1 MTRLPDFPIPRFC
14 EAFVII
20 TKMHLSRRFV
30 LRGLGAALALP
41 VLDSMVPALTAQ
53 SKTAAAPVRRLGVFY
68 VPNGMSMPY
77 WFPKA
82 EGPLQEMPGTL
93 RSLAAFKDRV
103 LLCGG
108 LADEPANRVRGG
120 GDHARSAGTFLTGVP
135 FKLTSGADVFGSVS
149 MDQIVAKELAKET
162 QLASLE
168 LGIESNA
175 MLGSCDGGASCA
187 YTNTVAWANETTP
200 LPIENDPRAVFER
213 LFGTSGSTD
222 RGARLA
228 RIEQDRS
235 ILDFVSDQVAAL
247 KVRIGPNDKAR
258 LTEYLDSIRDVERRI
273 QMAEHQNS
281 RELPVVEQPIGIPSD
296 YAEHAKLMMD
306 MLALAY
312 QTDLTRVSTFMLAKE
327 VSGRSYPE
335 IGVADSHHPV
345 SHHQDEPAKL
355 ERLHKI
361 NEYHFQQFAYLVDK
375 LSKLQEGNGTM
386 LDNSLFLYGTGISDS
401 NTHFHDDLPIALV
414 GGQAAGLKGGRYIR
428 YAKGTPLT
436 NLFVSMLEFMGV
448 AVEKIGDS
456 TGKVDRLTTV

>member
-1 MTRLPDFPIPRFC
+1 
-14 EAFVII
+14 VII
-20 TKMHLSRRFV
+20 TKTHLSRRLV
-30 LRGLGAALALP
+30 LRGLGATLALP
-41 VLDSMVPALTAQ
+41 VLDAMVPALTAQ
-53 SKTAAAPVRRLGVFY
+53 AKTAAAPVRRLGVFY

-77 WFPKA
+77 WYPKT
-82 EGPLQEMPGTL
+82 EGPLGEMPPTL
-93 RSLAAFKDRV
+93 RSLAPFKDRV

-108 LADEPANRVRGG
+108 LADEPANRVKGG

-135 FKLTSGADVFGSVS
+135 YKITAGADVYCAVS
-149 MDQIVAKELAKET
+149 MDQIVAKELSRET

-187 YTNTVAWANETTP
+187 YTNTIAWSSPTTP

-228 RIEQDRS
+228 RIAQDRS
-235 ILDFVSDQVAAL
+235 ILDFVNGQLGRLQKVIGPQD
-247 KVRIGPNDKAR
+247 KVRVD
-258 LTEYLDSIRDVERRI
+258 EYLQSVRDVERRI
-273 QMAEHQNS
+273 QMAEEQS
-281 RELPVVEQPIGIPSD
+281 ARELPVVDQPIGIPAD

-306 MLALAY
+306 LLALAY

-335 IGVADSHHPV
+335 IGVSDSHHPV

-361 NEYHFQQFAYLVDK
+361 NEYHMRQFAYLVEK
-375 LSKLQEGNGTM
+375 LSKLPESGGTM
-386 LDNSLFLYGTGISDS
+386 LDHTLFLYGTGISDS

-414 GGQAAGLKGGRYIR
+414 GGRAAGFTGGRYIR

-436 NLFVSMLEFMGV
+436 NLHLTILENMGV
-448 AVEKIGDS
+448 SVEAIGDS
-456 TGKVDRLTTV
+456 TGKLDRLTDL

>member
-1 MTRLPDFPIPRFC
+1 
-14 EAFVII
+14 
-20 TKMHLSRRFV
+20 MHLSRRLV
-30 LRGLGAALALP
+30 LRGMGATLALP
-41 VLDSMVPALTAQ
+41 VLDAMVPALTAQ

-77 WFPKA
+77 WFPKS
-82 EGPLQEMPGTL
+82 EGPLEAMPPTL

-135 FKLTSGADVFGSVS
+135 FKLTSGADVYGSVS
-149 MDQIVAKELAKET
+149 MDQIAARQLAKET

-235 ILDFVSDQVAAL
+235 ILDFVNEQLGGLRS
-247 KVRIGPNDKAR
+247 RIGPTDKAR
-258 LTEYLDSIRDVERRI
+258 VTEYLESVRDVERRI
-273 QMAEHQNS
+273 QMAEQQNA
-281 RELPVVEQPIGIPSD
+281 RELPVVEQPIGIPTD

-375 LSKLQEGNGTM
+375 LSKLPEGDSTM
-386 LDNSLFLYGTGISDS
+386 LDHTLFVYGTGISDS

-414 GGQAAGLKGGRYIR
+414 GGQAAGIKGGRYIR
-428 YAKGTPLT
+428 YAKATPLT
-436 NLFVSMLEFMGV
+436 NLFVSVLEFMGV
-448 AVEKIGDS
+448 NVDKIGDS
-456 TGKVDRLTTV
+456 TGKVDRLTAT

>member
-1 MTRLPDFPIPRFC
+1 
-14 EAFVII
+14 VII
-20 TKMHLSRRFV
+20 TKMRLSRRFV

-41 VLDSMVPALTAQ
+41 VLDSMVPALTAIG
-53 SKTAAAPVRRLGVFY
+53 KTAAAPVRRLGVFY

-77 WFPKA
+77 WFPKT
-82 EGPLQEMPGTL
+82 EGPLREMPPTL
-93 RSLAAFKDRV
+93 QSLAPFKDRV

-108 LADEPANRVRGG
+108 LADEPANLVKGG

-135 FKLTSGADVFGSVS
+135 YKNTSGADVYGSVS
-149 MDQIVAKELAKET
+149 MDQIVAKELSRET
-162 QLASLE
+162 QLGSLE

-187 YTNTVAWANETTP
+187 YTNTIAWSTPTTP

-235 ILDFVSDQVAAL
+235 ILDFVSEQIGGLQRLIGPQD
-247 KVRIGPNDKAR
+247 KVRV
-258 LTEYLDSIRDVERRI
+258 TEYLDSIRDVERRI
-273 QMAEHQNS
+273 QMAENQNS
-281 RELPVVEQPIGIPSD
+281 RELPVVEQPVGIPAD

-306 MLALAY
+306 MLGLAY

-361 NEYHFQQFAYLVDK
+361 NEYHFRQFAYLVDK
-375 LSKLQEGNGTM
+375 LSKLPEGDGTM
-386 LDNSLFLYGTGISDS
+386 LDYTLFLYGTGISDS

-414 GGQAAGLKGGRYIR
+414 GGKAAGIKGGRYIR
-428 YAKGTPLT
+428 YPKGTPLT
-436 NLFVSMLEFMGV
+436 NLHATILENMGV
-448 AVEKIGDS
+448 SVETFGDS
-456 TGKVDRLTTV
+456 TGKVDRLTDV